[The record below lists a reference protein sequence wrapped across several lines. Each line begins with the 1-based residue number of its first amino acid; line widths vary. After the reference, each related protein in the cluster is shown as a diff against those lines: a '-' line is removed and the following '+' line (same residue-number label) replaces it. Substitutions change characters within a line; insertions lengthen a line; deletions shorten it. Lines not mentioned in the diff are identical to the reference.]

1 MRKMTAEGRRDPAPS
16 LIAYRMQRLWLTPSF
31 QFAIR
36 AVLPAAAVAFLAN
49 WYIDGEAVK
58 RTLNVDMKDIRRFV
72 AERPEFM
79 VRSLSIEG
87 AGVELDAAIRDIL
100 PIEFPAST
108 FDLELDRIQSLI
120 EELDGVASAELYIH
134 PGDVLHIA
142 VNERIPVAVWRAGD
156 TLVTV
161 DAEGWRV
168 TTLSRRA
175 ERADLPLL
183 VGEGANTAVPEALAL
198 VSAAKPLETR
208 LRGLVRVG
216 QRRWDAVLDRN
227 QRIMLPET
235 DAVTAM
241 EIVIAFD
248 HAQDLLSRDLSAVD
262 MRNPRRPT
270 LRMGAGAVDELR
282 RIRALEIGGVDL

>member
-31 QFAIR
+31 QFAIK
-36 AVLPAAAVAFLAN
+36 AVLPAAAVALLAN
-49 WYIDGEAVK
+49 WYIDGEAIR
-58 RTLNVDMKDIRRFV
+58 RTLNADIKDIRRFV

-87 AGVELDAAIRDIL
+87 AGGQLEGAIRDIF

-120 EELDGVASAELYIH
+120 EDLDSVASAELYIH

-142 VNERIPVAVWRAGD
+142 VNERIPVAVWRVGD
-156 TLVTV
+156 ALMAI
-161 DAEGWRV
+161 DDEGSRV
-168 TTLSRRA
+168 AALSRRA

-183 VGEGANTAVPEALAL
+183 VGEGADTAVPEALAIT
-198 VSAAKPLETR
+198 AAAEPLKAR

-216 QRRWDAVLDRN
+216 QRRWDAVLDRD

-248 HAQDLLSRDLSAVD
+248 HAQNLLSRDLGAVD

-270 LRMGAGAVDELR
+270 VRMRAGAVDELR
-282 RIRALEIGGVDL
+282 RIRALEIGGADL